1 MNEVKWPNK
10 TPMKIGDKTQ
20 TITFKLG
27 KLLVAEIHYC
37 LSYGVSYI
45 PKLRQY
51 RQEYCWLSYMKKDPE
66 KAQFKT
72 IDQAVAKLK
81 ELLGNENFER
91 LSRHDGKICD
101 DIKEKQVSPMVWGEM
116 PS

>member
-1 MNEVKWPNK
+1 MSEVKWPNK

-20 TITFKLG
+20 TIIFKLG
-27 KLLVAEIHYC
+27 KLKVAEIHYC

-51 RQEYCWLSYMKKDPE
+51 EQEYCWLSYMEKDPE
-66 KAQFKT
+66 RAQFKT

-81 ELLGNENFER
+81 ELCGRGFDSLVR
-91 LSRHDGKICD
+91 LDGKISD
-101 DIKEKQVSPMVWGEM
+101 DIEVKEVSPAIWGSVD
-116 PS
+116 P